1 MDNVKL
7 IYNYFKSL
15 DEADILEIM
24 EHISTEELEAMLDR
38 ELDCVAMLRML
49 GAPEI
54 ENPDEVRQGRVVFPG
69 MPSTI
74 MDFMAYFLEVFGLHV
89 SDHMLLAA
97 VLIKNKKINTAQKEE
112 LLADTVARVHFLDQ
126 FIHRFYI
133 MVTLIRSNVNYFEL
147 TEAEAS
153 LLQLLG
159 LFMRTFLNVMKALD
173 DSMPQWWS
181 VGMTRLDITPAIDNY
196 EFVVLRAMALDVF
209 TIDKDIGV
217 EDDPYIRKYKEFT
230 VEEISKMRSSIKQV
244 INAHDALTRIALP
257 PVLIDA
263 VEGMEKMAAR
273 LPAATSK
280 KVNRELAE
288 RFKAMNNNMKFYWLA
303 HNYDEFNN

>member
-7 IYNYFKSL
+7 IDNYYKSL

-24 EHISTEELEAMLDR
+24 EHISTEELEDMLDR
-38 ELDCVAMLRML
+38 DLDIVAMLRML

-54 ENPDEVRQGRVVFPG
+54 ENPDEVRQGRLVLPD

-74 MDFMAYFLEVFGLHV
+74 MDYMAYFIELFGLHA
-89 SDHMLLAA
+89 SDHILLAA

-133 MVTLIRSNVNYFEL
+133 MVTLIRSKVNYFEL

-196 EFVVLRAMALDVF
+196 EFLVLHTLALEIF
-209 TIDKDIGV
+209 TVDKDIGV
-217 EDDPYIRKYKEFT
+217 EDDPYIIKYDEFT
-230 VEEISKMRSSIKQV
+230 GEEMLKMGSSTKQV
-244 INAHDALTRIALP
+244 INAHGALTRIALP

-280 KVNRELAE
+280 KVNRELLE
-288 RFKAMNNNMKFYWLA
+288 RFKAMNNKMKFYWLA
-303 HNYDEFNN
+303 HNYNELGN

>member
-7 IYNYFKSL
+7 IDNYYKSL

-24 EHISTEELEAMLDR
+24 EHISTEELMYMFGRDLDS
-38 ELDCVAMLRML
+38 VAMLRML

-54 ENPDEVRQGRVVFPG
+54 ESPDEVRQGRVVFFD

-74 MDFMAYFLEVFGLHV
+74 MDFMAYFIEVFGLHV
-89 SDHMLLAA
+89 SDHILLAA

-159 LFMRTFLNVMKALD
+159 LFMRTVLNVMKTLD

-181 VGMTRLDITPAIDNY
+181 VGMTRLDITPAIDNF
-196 EFVVLRAMALDVF
+196 EFLVLRTLALDIF
-209 TIDKDIGV
+209 TVDEDNGV
-217 EDDPYIRKYKEFT
+217 EVDPYIIKY
-230 VEEISKMRSSIKQV
+230 EEYTEEEMLKMGASIKQV
-244 INAHDALTRIALP
+244 IHAHDALTRIALP

-263 VEGMEKMAAR
+263 VKGMEKMAAR

-280 KVNRELAE
+280 KVNRELLE
-288 RFKAMNNNMKFYWLA
+288 RFKAMNNNMKFYWLI
-303 HNYDEFNN
+303 HHYNELDN